1 MAYNMDRKTFFK
13 VFAVLLANTGITPA
27 FAANLNVE
35 NNASL
40 KISEGPYLLSM
51 DGGKVCVVFMTNKR
65 AVASVEVFS
74 PDDKNF
80 SQNKIFFDSSP
91 TGRKHIGTLHAVW
104 LENLAA
110 GNTYSYKI
118 EVKEVLEYWE
128 TYKGAKYGATK
139 FGDILKCDTYP
150 NGSNPLSFKTPS
162 DKNPEMSFI
171 VINDIHQTP
180 KTVQQLLQPKNLSN
194 ADFILLNGDMVNFS
208 K

>member
-1 MAYNMDRKTFFK
+1 M
-13 VFAVLLANTGITPA
+13 
-27 FAANLNVE
+27 
-35 NNASL
+35 
-40 KISEGPYLLSM
+40 
-51 DGGKVCVVFMTNKR
+51 
-65 AVASVEVFS
+65 
-74 PDDKNF
+74 
-80 SQNKIFFDSSP
+80 
-91 TGRKHIGTLHAVW
+91 W

-180 KTVQQLLQPKNLSN
+180 KTVGHFKKSIRKKKRVCRMSLPYVV
-194 ADFILLNGDMVNFS
+194 G
-208 K
+208 